1 KAIQEIQDLMRGK
14 MSIDDYKH
22 LREEVKDS
30 LSKAFPNAQITM
42 HDTMP
47 ERFMKLKERL
57 EEKLNIMS
65 VSENREEK
73 KSNGFKM

>member
-1 KAIQEIQDLMRGK
+1 MRGK

-30 LSKAFPNAQITM
+30 LSKAFPNAQITT
-42 HDTMP
+42 HDTMS

-57 EEKLNIMS
+57 KERIEYMS
-65 VSENREEK
+65 NGREEK
-73 KSNGFKM
+73 KAKGMKL